1 MAKPVITA
9 FVICDNVYRDATTQK
24 CVISGTFANINSI
37 NFPAM
42 QGHLAIYLA
51 MTDVSECGILQVIF
65 RTDQDQKVVAA
76 FPGWKIEKIPDDRTE
91 TIEICVNIS
100 GVPLPFEGRYEFAAY
115 WNDQFIASKRIRAK
129 KMGIK

>member
-9 FVICDNVYRDATTQK
+9 LVICDNVYRDAATQK
-24 CVISGTFANINSI
+24 CVISGTFTSINSL

-51 MTDVSECGILQVIF
+51 ITDVSECGVLQVIF
-65 RTDQDQKVVAA
+65 RTDLDQKVITA
-76 FPGWKIEKIPDDRTE
+76 FPGWKIDKIPEDRTE

-100 GVPLPFEGRYEFAAY
+100 GVPLPSEGRYEFAAY
-115 WNDQFIASKRIRAK
+115 WNDSFIASKRISAK
-129 KMGIK
+129 KIEVK